1 LLTEDV
7 PDLRDSSSELIINF
21 YFCTMNIFVASLNFK
36 TRREDLEAAFAKFGQ
51 VTSAKIVKD
60 RDTGRSKGF
69 GFVEM
74 ANDDEANKAIAALNE
89 TELDGRTIVVKPA
102 NPKAPAE
109 GGTSHS

>member
-1 LLTEDV
+1 MLDRLG
-7 PDLRDSSSELIINF
+7 SSSETIINT
-21 YFCTMNIFVASLNFK
+21 YISTMNIFVARLNFK

-89 TELDGRTIVVKPA
+89 TELDGRTIVVKLA
-102 NPKAPAE
+102 NPKAPSE
-109 GGTSHS
+109 GGAPQS

>member
-1 LLTEDV
+1 
-7 PDLRDSSSELIINF
+7 
-21 YFCTMNIFVASLNFK
+21 MNIFVARLNFK
-36 TRREDLEAAFAKFGQ
+36 TRREDLESAFAQFGQ

-74 ANDDEANKAIAALNE
+74 ANDEEANKAIAALNE

-102 NPKAPAE
+102 NPKAPGESGAPQ
-109 GGTSHS
+109 S

>member
-1 LLTEDV
+1 
-7 PDLRDSSSELIINF
+7 
-21 YFCTMNIFVASLNFK
+21 MNIFVARLNFK
-36 TRREDLEAAFAKFGQ
+36 TRREDLQKAFENFGQ

-74 ANDDEANKAIAALNE
+74 PNDDEANKAIAGLNE

-102 NPKAPAE
+102 NPKAP
-109 GGTSHS
+109 GGGDGAPQEQNPA

>member
-1 LLTEDV
+1 
-7 PDLRDSSSELIINF
+7 
-21 YFCTMNIFVASLNFK
+21 MNIFVACLNFK

-74 ANDDEANKAIAALNE
+74 TTDDEANKAIAALNE
-89 TELDGRTIVVKPA
+89 TELDGRQIVVKPA

-109 GGTSHS
+109 GGQA